1 MSYTSTGEVI
11 ALTPIEHVGNN
22 GMAKR
27 QLVIKFKDGEYEKIQ
42 PFALLKDRAE
52 KCTAQVGNRVVVS
65 WDYNGREW
73 NGKYYADAVAWKIE
87 VQGQAGSV
95 QQQAPAPQGYSNNPP
110 VADTPPF

>member
-11 ALTPIEHVGNN
+11 ALTPIEHVGSN

-27 QLVIKFKDGEYEKIQ
+27 QIVIKTKDDKFDKTQ
-42 PFALLKDRAE
+42 PFTLLKERAE
-52 KCTAQVGNRVVVS
+52 MCKAQVGNRVVVS

-73 NGKYYADAVAWKIE
+73 NGKWFADAIAWKVE

-95 QQQAPAPQGYSNNPP
+95 QQQQPAPFHPDNDEEESFPY
-110 VADTPPF
+110 

>member
-27 QLVIKFKDGEYEKIQ
+27 QLVIKFKDGEYEKMQ

-73 NGKYYADAVAWKIE
+73 KGKYYADAVAWKIE

-95 QQQAPAPQGYSNNPP
+95 QQQAQQPAPFHPDNDKEES
-110 VADTPPF
+110 VPF